1 MARRPVAIGAWG
13 VALVLTALTL
23 GTAAVVMVHGQG
35 LRLARADLAA
45 VRFTVVQAALSAAFS
60 VALAVPVARALAR
73 RRFTGRGVLV
83 TLLGAPFLLPVVVAV
98 FGLLA
103 VFGRAGV
110 VNGALDL
117 VGLPKISIY
126 GLPGVVLAH
135 VFLNLPLATRMFLQG
150 WQAIPAERLRLA
162 AALDLPPGA
171 VFAHL
176 EWPMLRRV
184 LPGAAVTVFTI
195 CLTSFAVALI
205 LGGGPRAT
213 TVELAI
219 YQALRFEYDLGHAA
233 GLAGVQFAMCA
244 VTALVAWHVVPGIGV
259 GAGLDRGYRIAP
271 GGWRHVADGTAVVL
285 AALFLLLPLG
295 MMLLRGFSGW
305 ASMPDAVWPAA
316 LRSLLIAVPSA
327 LLATTAALTLAL
339 AVARGGSRMLDLAA
353 VLPLASSGLVLGT
366 GLFLVVQPWVA
377 VAQMALPVTLLV
389 NIALALPFVYRL
401 ILPDA
406 RALHHDFDRLA
417 SALHLQGATRL
428 TLVTLPRLARPLGF
442 GAGVAGAMSLGD
454 LGVIALFAGEAQATL
469 PLVIQRLM
477 GAYRMEAAA
486 GASLLLVALA
496 FAVFAVC
503 DWGGRRAAA

>member
-244 VTALVAWHVVPGIGV
+244 VTALVAWFRASGLAQGWIG
-259 GAGLDRGYRIAP
+259 AIALRRAD
-271 GGWRHVADGTAVVL
+271 GGMWRMARLWYWRHC
-285 AALFLLLPLG
+285 
-295 MMLLRGFSGW
+295 SCCCHW
-305 ASMPDAVWPAA
+305 A
-316 LRSLLIAVPSA
+316 
-327 LLATTAALTLAL
+327 
-339 AVARGGSRMLDLAA
+339 
-353 VLPLASSGLVLGT
+353 
-366 GLFLVVQPWVA
+366 
-377 VAQMALPVTLLV
+377 
-389 NIALALPFVYRL
+389 
-401 ILPDA
+401 
-406 RALHHDFDRLA
+406 
-417 SALHLQGATRL
+417 
-428 TLVTLPRLARPLGF
+428 
-442 GAGVAGAMSLGD
+442 
-454 LGVIALFAGEAQATL
+454 
-469 PLVIQRLM
+469 
-477 GAYRMEAAA
+477 
-486 GASLLLVALA
+486 
-496 FAVFAVC
+496 
-503 DWGGRRAAA
+503 